1 MLLVLAAIAAK
12 YGDSQLC
19 PRRAL
24 PAREAFLLGTRS
36 PVYRLELAPQAQV
49 TVPAAPVLPLAPSQ
63 IKGKQMIDRAIVA
76 LGDSSF
82 THMRSLTTYGRVYG
96 FFHDKLSGLDF
107 AHVYREYDDELP
119 AKGLGVKERQV
130 LGKKQDY
137 SYLYLPDQGW
147 DISFR
152 GARPIPDESWQKY
165 VRGTQNDILYIL
177 RFRMKEPGLQF
188 DYVGSDVFLS
198 THVEVIEVS
207 DAHDITIRVYFDH
220 NTMLPIRQ
228 TYTWLDPAT
237 HERNEEVTIY
247 DKWRNAG
254 FGVMWP
260 FTIERERNGYKTYQ
274 SFCETV
280 EVDKS
285 LPAKIFDLPPGITIL
300 KKVD

>member
-1 MLLVLAAIAAK
+1 MLRAVLVVFAAARLAVA
-12 YGDSQLC
+12 QT
-19 PRRAL
+19 
-24 PAREAFLLGTRS
+24 PA
-36 PVYRLELAPQAQV
+36 
-49 TVPAAPVLPLAPSQ
+49 LPLAPSQ
-63 IKGKQMIDRAIVA
+63 IKGRQMIDKAIVA
-76 LGDSSF
+76 LGDSAF
-82 THMRSLTTYGRVYG
+82 THMRSVTTYGRIYG
-96 FFHDKLSGLDF
+96 FFHDKLSGLDL
-107 AHVYREYDDELP
+107 ARTYREYDDELP

-137 SYLYLPDQGW
+137 SYLYLADQAF
-147 DISFR
+147 DITFR

-165 VRGTQNDILYIL
+165 VRGTRNDILYIL

-188 DYVGSDVFLS
+188 DYIGSDVFLS
-198 THVEVIEVS
+198 NHVEVVEVS
-207 DAHDITIRVYFDH
+207 DAQDITIRVYFDH
-220 NTMLPIRQ
+220 NSMLPIRQ

-260 FTIERERNGYKTYQ
+260 FSIERERNGYKTYQ
-274 SFCETV
+274 SFCDSV
-280 EVDKS
+280 EVDKA